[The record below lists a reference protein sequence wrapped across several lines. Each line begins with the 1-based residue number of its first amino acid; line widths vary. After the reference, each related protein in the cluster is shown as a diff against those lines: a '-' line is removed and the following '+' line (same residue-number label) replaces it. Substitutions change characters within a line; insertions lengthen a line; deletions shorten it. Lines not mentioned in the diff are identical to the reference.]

1 MAEVEIRGKKFPLC
15 LTVAA
20 LDKINAKC
28 GGMKGIGAF
37 LDGKEPNYIMPA
49 AGTEREAGGNAGR
62 SLCNSAWMLGLL
74 IQEGEENR
82 LVCARFDGE
91 KTVRR
96 EVPDSEAISHLLTVA
111 SAKKYRLAVIEA
123 VNESM
128 KQEIEALY
136 PKNVKDAE
144 LE

>member
-1 MAEVEIRGKKFPLC
+1 MVEVEIRGKKFPLC

-20 LDKINAKC
+20 LEKINAKC

-37 LDGKEPNYIMPA
+37 LDGKEQSLLIPPQGA
-49 AGTEREAGGNAGR
+49 APSETSSAGR
-62 SLCNSAWMLGLL
+62 ALCNTAWMLGLL

-91 KTVRR
+91 KVERR
-96 EVPDSEAISHLLTVA
+96 AVPDTEAIGHLLTVA
-111 SAKKYRLAVIEA
+111 SAQKYRLAVFEA

-128 KQEIEALY
+128 KQEIEAVY
-136 PKNVKDAE
+136 PKNGKDAE
-144 LE
+144 QV